1 MSINAQI
8 HSKIIAHAGKYPE
21 CAINGILIGRLD
33 DKNVELVGLYGKIL
47 IEYHL
52 WYLQTLYP
60 YNTSGTSYHLYWK
73 WHYNSPFCD
82 ISKQPKVE
90 IHANSL
96 NLQIVGLYEASELI
110 DQHPTLSSTTTH
122 ILNKIKSNANNS
134 KHVVG
139 IAVDNRI
146 ILKDSKEAGLLTFK
160 PSQSQSF
167 TSYTSTISPVDMP
180 KIKTLCS
187 HFNDFDD
194 HLENNSLDWLNNKG
208 FTSKL

>member
-33 DKNVELVGLYGKIL
+33 DKNVELVGLISL
-47 IEYHL
+47 MVLTDAIPVQHL
-52 WYLQTLYP
+52 WNKLSPVLEMALQL
-60 YNTSGTSYHLYWK
+60 
-73 WHYNSPFCD
+73 
-82 ISKQPKVE
+82 VE
-90 IHANSL
+90 IHAKSL

>member
-33 DKNVELVGLYGKIL
+33 DKNVELVGLISL
-47 IEYHL
+47 MVLTDAIPVQHL
-52 WYLQTLYP
+52 WNKLSPVLEMALQL
-60 YNTSGTSYHLYWK
+60 
-73 WHYNSPFCD
+73 
-82 ISKQPKVE
+82 VE
-90 IHANSL
+90 IHAKSS

>member
-33 DKNVELVGLYGKIL
+33 DKNVELVGLISL
-47 IEYHL
+47 IVLTDAIPVQHL
-52 WYLQTLYP
+52 WNKLSPVLEMALQL
-60 YNTSGTSYHLYWK
+60 
-73 WHYNSPFCD
+73 
-82 ISKQPKVE
+82 VE
-90 IHANSL
+90 IHAKSL

>member
-33 DKNVELVGLYGKIL
+33 DKNVELVGLISL
-47 IEYHL
+47 MVLTDAIPVQHL
-52 WYLQTLYP
+52 WNKLSPVLEMALQL
-60 YNTSGTSYHLYWK
+60 
-73 WHYNSPFCD
+73 
-82 ISKQPKVE
+82 VE

>member
-33 DKNVELVGLYGKIL
+33 DKNVELVDAIPVQ
-47 IEYHL
+47 HL
-52 WYLQTLYP
+52 WNKLSPVLEMALQL
-60 YNTSGTSYHLYWK
+60 
-73 WHYNSPFCD
+73 
-82 ISKQPKVE
+82 VE
-90 IHANSL
+90 IHAKSL